1 MQRCDVKK
9 KHTQDWWL
17 CEPWRYKWK
26 WKIKIKNSRE
36 MLFLCYPPTPP
47 TPQPVPVA
55 LSPNVEITAS
65 SLSLLENHTGWLWV
79 QAQGVKTNIC
89 PVLSVRLWVKT
100 HKSLCCDA
108 GGKQTLAQKVCW
120 LQWWEWTLQSW
131 FITDQIICYNVE
143 AGVLFSS
150 YPL

>member
-17 CEPWRYKWK
+17 CEPWRYKSK
-26 WKIKIKNSRE
+26 WKIKIKIKDNRE
-36 MLFLCYPPTPP
+36 MLFLCYPPS
-47 TPQPVPVA
+47 QYQ
-55 LSPNVEITAS
+55 
-65 SLSLLENHTGWLWV
+65 SLSLQMWRSRHRHRRCWRITLAGCESKRREWKQTSV
-79 QAQGVKTNIC
+79 QSCQCV
-89 PVLSVRLWVKT
+89 LWVKT
-100 HKSLCCDA
+100 HKTLCCNA
-108 GGKQTLAQKVCW
+108 GGKQTVAQKVCW

-150 YPL
+150 YPS